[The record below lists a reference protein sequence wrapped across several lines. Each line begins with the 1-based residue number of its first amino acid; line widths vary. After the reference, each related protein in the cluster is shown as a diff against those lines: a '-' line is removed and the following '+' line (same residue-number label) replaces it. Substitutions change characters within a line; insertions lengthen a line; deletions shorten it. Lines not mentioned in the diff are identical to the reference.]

1 MSNEAFGQW
10 LEEHLRSQP
19 YHPIRWQVCDI
30 QKAYEAGQNQR
41 DEEVKELK
49 EEMQF
54 RSETT
59 QITVAL
65 LKRLHEDNLF
75 PEEGQGFVN
84 VLLKLNDSEA
94 RVNELK
100 RKLFNEGV
108 KNNSDKARVEFL
120 EGKLEGQEQVIEAAR
135 GVCMWRYDNHVE
147 KFPESKSTTDLLELR
162 DAIRNLDK
170 GRQE

>member
-1 MSNEAFGQW
+1 MSNEAFEKW
-10 LEEHLRSQP
+10 LDNYKADNNLYYHATNWMKSDMSQ
-19 YHPIRWQVCDI
+19 
-30 QKAYEAGQNQR
+30 AYEAGQNQR

-54 RSETT
+54 RNETT

-100 RKLFNEGV
+100 RQIFNEGV
-108 KNNSDKARVEFL
+108 KNNSSMARIEFL
-120 EGKLEGQEQVIEAAR
+120 EDKLKQLEA
-135 GVCMWRYDNHVE
+135 
-147 KFPESKSTTDLLELR
+147 KT
-162 DAIRNLDK
+162 
-170 GRQE
+170 